1 MKSRLLFSTVLLL
14 CIFATTVFS
23 QDNKYLG
30 TEEDLTASDLIEIAK
45 QTDFE
50 SDFVAKIHQDVKNT
64 YYAIDNSKI
73 DSRYVKIRI
82 MYQTF
87 SDNKI
92 VNVGA
97 SIEDGY
103 ALFLVNNT
111 LTGQDDEI
119 IEMFN
124 SYYDIAVKE
133 ETSMNEDDMIEWM
146 KKNDKYR
153 KK

>member
-1 MKSRLLFSTVLLL
+1 MCL
-14 CIFATTVFS
+14 FATTAFS
-23 QDNKYLG
+23 QENKYLG
-30 TEEDLTASDLIEIAK
+30 IEKDLNASDLIELAQ
-45 QTDFE
+45 QTDFK
-50 SDFVAKIHQDVKNT
+50 SDFVAEIHKDVKNT
-64 YYAIDNSKI
+64 YYAIDNSRI

-97 SIEDGY
+97 AIEEGY
-103 ALFLVNNT
+103 SLFLVNNI
-111 LTGQDDEI
+111 LTGEDNEI

-124 SYYDIAVKE
+124 SYYTIALKE
-133 ETSMNEDDMIEWM
+133 EASMNEDEMIEWM
-146 KKNDKYR
+146 SKNDKYR